1 VGHGNCAVIRD
12 RELSAVVDAP
22 KTRVLPDSLDRHGV
36 RFIQHLLLSHA
47 DEDHIGGAEAL
58 LGHPKLRVSTLWVNP
73 NSRQYSAT
81 YIDLLTVARDKQLRG
96 ELQVCTNLNTGAG
109 DSLSFGRVGIQLL
122 HPDILFAGIGPTT
135 GDHPLG
141 PISSNGM
148 SAVVRVLLDGT
159 PAVLLPGDLDAR
171 SFAAMQDRCI
181 DVTAPVLVFPH
192 HGGSTRG
199 GDDRGFARGLCEAVR
214 PELVVFSLGR
224 QRHRNP
230 LPDVVAGIRDAAP
243 SAHIAC
249 TQLSRRCHA
258 AEQTPASHSH
268 LLDLWPA
275 AGHKT
280 SSCCA
285 GTILVRRNIDGI
297 AYEPLRQRH
306 QAFITSNVAAPLCH
320 MAKHSS

>member
-1 VGHGNCAVIRD
+1 MRCI
-12 RELSAVVDAP
+12 E
-22 KTRVLPDSLDRHGV
+22 
-36 RFIQHLLLSHA
+36 HLLLSHA

-58 LGHPKLRVSTLWVNP
+58 LGHPELRIGTLWVNP

-109 DSLSFGRVGIQLL
+109 DSLSFGRVGVQLL

-171 SFAAMQDRCI
+171 SFETMEDRHV
-181 DVTAPVLVFPH
+181 DVSAPVLVFPH

-199 GDDRGFARGLCEAVR
+199 RDDRGFARRLCDAVR
-214 PELVVFSLGR
+214 PELVVFSMGR

-230 LPDVVAGIRDAAP
+230 LPDIVAGILDAVP

-249 TQLSRRCHA
+249 TQLSRRCHSA
-258 AEQTPASHSH
+258 DQTPASDSH
-268 LLDLWPA
+268 LLDRWPA
-275 AGHKT
+275 AGQRT

-285 GTILVRRNIDGI
+285 GTILVRCKAGRIT
-297 AYEPLRQRH
+297 YEPLRQGH
-306 QAFITSNVAAPLCH
+306 QAFVTSEVTAPLCH
-320 MAKHSS
+320 MSIARAEG